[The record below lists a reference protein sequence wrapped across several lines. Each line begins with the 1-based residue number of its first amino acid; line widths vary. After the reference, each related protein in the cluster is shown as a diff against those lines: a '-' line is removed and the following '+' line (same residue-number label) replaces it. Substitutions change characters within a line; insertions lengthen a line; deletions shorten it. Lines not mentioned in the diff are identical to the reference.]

1 MPERFRFV
9 VFISIAAP
17 YTFVQRISVFRA
29 GGKNCFCFILVRSER
44 QPFGYASAAIRAV
57 AHTLSLF
64 QAGRRNYHDSFAIFV
79 LQFICILRF
88 GRAAD
93 LAFALHFAAVQAG
106 GGRHRLPFAECVPRR
121 LSAGTFLFIPGAA
134 GAAHI
139 FGIPLFRASRQSDF
153 VFVIVTCCGNG
164 YILLRYLIFRRGI
177 GIIPAAL
184 GAVPVFCSAVFGA
197 GCGNRRIMQ
206 KHVYVF
212 GLFRHRRF
220 PVTRIIRR
228 LLPAVTVGRRG
239 RFGFRRLIRFG
250 WHIRFSRFF
259 GFSRLI
265 RLVGSFGIVPAFGA
279 AVFAVRIAVLR
290 TVAVCAA
297 FALVFTAARRFGR
310 FRRKF
315 GFTVFFVLPGSVG
328 LGRLHFVQVTQFADA
343 RGQT

>member
-1 MPERFRFV
+1 M
-9 VFISIAAP
+9 
-17 YTFVQRISVFRA
+17 
-29 GGKNCFCFILVRSER
+29 RSNR

-64 QAGRRNYHDSFAIFV
+64 QAGRRSYHDGFAIFV

-121 LSAGTFLFIPGAA
+121 LSAGTVLFIPVAA
-134 GAAHI
+134 GVAHI

-164 YILLRYLIFRRGI
+164 YILFRYLVFRRGV
-177 GIIPAAL
+177 GIISAAL
-184 GAVPVFCSAVFGA
+184 GAVPIFRSAVFGA

-212 GLFRHRRF
+212 RLFRHGRF
-220 PVTRIIRR
+220 PVVSIVRR
-228 LLPAVTVGRRG
+228 LFPALIAGRLRFIRLVGF
-239 RFGFRRLIRFG
+239 FGFSRFVG
-250 WHIRFSRFF
+250 FVGFSRFF

-265 RLVGSFGIVPAFGA
+265 RLVGSFGIVPAIVA
-279 AVFAVRIAVLR
+279 AVFAVRVPVVRSVI
-290 TVAVCAA
+290 VAVF
-297 FALVFTAARRFGR
+297 FAV
-310 FRRKF
+310 
-315 GFTVFFVLPGSVG
+315 
-328 LGRLHFVQVTQFADA
+328 
-343 RGQT
+343 

>member
-1 MPERFRFV
+1 M
-9 VFISIAAP
+9 
-17 YTFVQRISVFRA
+17 
-29 GGKNCFCFILVRSER
+29 RSNR

-64 QAGRRNYHDSFAIFV
+64 QAGRRSYHDGFAIFV

-121 LSAGTFLFIPGAA
+121 LSAGTVLFIPVAA
-134 GAAHI
+134 GVAHI

-164 YILLRYLIFRRGI
+164 YILFRYLVFRRGV
-177 GIIPAAL
+177 GIISAAL
-184 GAVPVFCSAVFGA
+184 GAVPIFRSAVFGA

-212 GLFRHRRF
+212 RLFRHGRF
-220 PVTRIIRR
+220 PVVSIVRR

-265 RLVGSFGIVPAFGA
+265 RLVGFFGSFGSFGIVPAFGA